1 ISNWEVEVMRVLFS
15 PQRSDD
21 QIEYSFSG
29 ETITATIDEQS
40 DTFDFSQMPDGEMVE
55 VETTLPVN
63 PIISA
68 RRTNGVLEVVLLN
81 FIGPDATENEKY
93 PDWVEV

>member
-1 ISNWEVEVMRVLFS
+1 MMRVLFS
-15 PQRSDD
+15 PQRDD
-21 QIEYSFSG
+21 RKINYTFG
-29 ETITATIDEQS
+29 NDTITSEIDGVT
-40 DTFDFSQMPDGEMVE
+40 DIFDFTQMPDGEMVE
-55 VETTLPVN
+55 VETTLPIN

-68 RRTNGVLEVVLLN
+68 RRVDGVLEVILLN

>member
-1 ISNWEVEVMRVLFS
+1 MMRVLFS
-15 PQRSDD
+15 PQRSD
-21 QIEYSFSG
+21 QRIVYSFSG
-29 ETITATIDEQS
+29 ETITATIGEQT

-81 FIGPDATENEKY
+81 FIGPDAPEEERFPT
-93 PDWVEV
+93 WQEV

>member
-1 ISNWEVEVMRVLFS
+1 MRVLFS

-29 ETITATIDEQS
+29 ETITATIGEQS
-40 DTFDFSQMPDGEMVE
+40 DTFDFSQMPDGEMTAVN
-55 VETTLPVN
+55 TTLPVN

-68 RRTNGVLEVVLLN
+68 RRVGGTLEVVLLN
-81 FIGPDATENEKY
+81 FIGPDATEDEKY

>member
-1 ISNWEVEVMRVLFS
+1 MRVLFS
-15 PQRSDD
+15 PQQSDD

-29 ETITATIDEQS
+29 ETITATIGEQS
-40 DTFDFSQMPDGEMVE
+40 DTFDFSEMPDGVATEI
-55 VETTLPVN
+55 ETALPVN

-68 RRTNGVLEVVLLN
+68 KRINGMLEVVLLN
-81 FIGPDATENEKY
+81 WIGPDATEEEKF